1 MKMVEVRETEI
12 EGLQKRIQKLT
23 SDRDYWQAEAK
34 INCQNSNHWCKKY
47 HGLVIDL
54 YEGGLLKLKMP
65 EVNNDV
71 E

>member
-23 SDRDYWQAEAK
+23 SDRDYWQKEAK
-34 INCQNSNHWCKKY
+34 INCQNSNFWCKKY
-47 HGLVIDL
+47 QGLVIDL
-54 YEGGLLKLKMP
+54 YEGGLMKLKMHG
-65 EVNNDV
+65 VDNDL